1 MKKYIKCSNSAD
13 PYDLYGAPITPLE
26 FAKRYFK
33 DFKGN
38 AMDISI
44 IHDLYDYMEEHP
56 DEDYWDYDVDDYEV
70 ADDVDAYPVVL
81 VEDAQGDVRLFET
94 VPTPNEGV

>member
-1 MKKYIKCSNSAD
+1 MKKYIKCSDDSDVYAK
-13 PYDLYGAPITPLE
+13 YGDSITPLE

-33 DFKGN
+33 DFNG
-38 AMDISI
+38 DIQDITI

-56 DEDYWDYDVDDYEV
+56 EEDYWDYDVDDYEP
-70 ADDVDAYPVVL
+70 ADDVDAIPVVL
-81 VEDAQGDVRLFET
+81 VEDMQGDTRLFET